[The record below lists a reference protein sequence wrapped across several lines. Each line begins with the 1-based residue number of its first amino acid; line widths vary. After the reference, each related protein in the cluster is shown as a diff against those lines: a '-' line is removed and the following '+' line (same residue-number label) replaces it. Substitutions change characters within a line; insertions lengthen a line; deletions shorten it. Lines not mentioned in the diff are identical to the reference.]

1 MLKSILGFEN
11 WTKKMSKIEKPKHFP
26 AFFFDVTR
34 KSKNS
39 GFIFIFQMKINN
51 KKAIDHLN
59 PYHKTK
65 NGSLT
70 KALRSCRLQRDLL
83 HCG

>member
-34 KSKNS
+34 KSKNRE
-39 GFIFIFQMKINN
+39 FIFIFQMRISKQ
-51 KKAIDHLN
+51 KVRESLV
-59 PYHKTK
+59 PYDKE
-65 NGSLT
+65 
-70 KALRSCRLQRDLL
+70 R
-83 HCG
+83 